1 MFMLYIAERRKY
13 GILREGGKKQTGE
26 SNTINSHKMVYTC
39 NSEVSGIFF
48 MWLTKIASGNNWWPY
63 IPGLDVKP
71 EEWRWDLSP
80 PSSPAHLSSPPS
92 PSTEGI
98 KWILIDTFPVHRFWI
113 WCVLSRVSVPSLQER
128 KGIGSRPPSCFHYVL
143 KAPIWALSS
152 LCSVLPMSTK
162 GA

>member
-1 MFMLYIAERRKY
+1 MGYSER
-13 GILREGGKKQTGE
+13 GE
-26 SNTINSHKMVYTC
+26 KNRQERATPSTAIKWFIHAIQNCQGY
-39 NSEVSGIFF
+39 FF